1 MMETTSITNRTCQSC
16 GNPIRGRIDK
26 KYCND
31 YCRNNYNNEL
41 KSRNGYS
48 PVIRNINNTLLK
60 NRRILASMLSERVE
74 TAKANRD
81 KLLQMGFHF
90 GYQTHMYITRTG
102 RQYHYCYDYGYLA
115 LENDWFLI
123 VKKKEE

>member
-1 MMETTSITNRTCQSC
+1 MMETANTSHKTCQSC
-16 GNPIRGRIDK
+16 GHPIRGRVDK

-31 YCRNNYNNEL
+31 YCRNNYNNVL

-48 PVIRNINNTLLK
+48 PVVRSINNTLLK

-81 KLLQMGFHF
+81 KLLRMGFHF

-102 RQYHYCYDYGYLA
+102 RAYHYCYDYGYLA